1 MPRRSSV
8 PKVKHVVTLLRQE
21 LGLRQEEFAKRVGLS
36 RRTLQNVE
44 YGKALSWK
52 SARAITEQFNVSPDW
67 LMQNDPSKPM
77 TTISG
82 KPWSHKERNNL
93 QPFKNR
99 TPHAKVA
106 AWVISER
113 ALRPLLEDY
122 VKFRSYF
129 TFAVFT
135 DPSEMERWR
144 EIQGKA
150 WNEFLEDN
158 PVLAELS
165 KETFTGDV
173 LSRADL
179 ESIKEDVE
187 MVIQMPPLPEK
198 EAAKKRGSEKEMR
211 EKTERPFRSRA

>member
-1 MPRRSSV
+1 MPR
-8 PKVKHVVTLLRQE
+8 KKTALEVKHVVTLLRRE
-21 LGLRQEEFAKRVGLS
+21 LGLRQEEFAERVGLS
-36 RRTLQNVE
+36 RRTLQNIE
-44 YGKALSWK
+44 YGNALSWK

-93 QPFKNR
+93 QPLKNR
-99 TPHAKVA
+99 TPQAKVA

-144 EIQGKA
+144 EIQSQT

-158 PVLAELS
+158 PVLAELA
-165 KETFTGDV
+165 KETRGGDV

-198 EAAKKRGSEKEMR
+198 EAGQESGPKK
-211 EKTERPFRSRA
+211 

>member
-1 MPRRSSV
+1 MPRRNSASE
-8 PKVKHVVTLLRQE
+8 VKHVVTLLRRE
-21 LGLRQEEFAKRVGLS
+21 LGLRQEEFAERVGLS
-36 RRTLQNVE
+36 RRTLQNIE

-52 SARAITEQFNVSPDW
+52 SARAITEQFNVSPNW
-67 LMQNDPSKPM
+67 LMKNDPDQPM

-82 KPWSHKERNNL
+82 KPWSPKERNNL
-93 QPFKNR
+93 HPLKNR
-99 TPHAKVA
+99 TPQAKVA

-122 VKFRSYF
+122 LRFRSYF

-135 DPSEMERWR
+135 DPSGMKRWR
-144 EIQGKA
+144 EIQSQA

-165 KETFTGDV
+165 KETLSGEV

-187 MVIQMPPLPEK
+187 MVIQMPPLPGE
-198 EAAKKRGSEKEMR
+198 ETAKSR
-211 EKTERPFRSRA
+211 EQLRRPGRC

>member
-1 MPRRSSV
+1 MPRKKTD
-8 PKVKHVVTLLRQE
+8 PEVKHVVTLLRRE
-21 LGLRQEEFAKRVGLS
+21 LGLRQEEFAERVGLS
-36 RRTLQNVE
+36 RRTLQNIE
-44 YGKALSWK
+44 YGNALSWK

-67 LMQNDPSKPM
+67 LMQNDPDQPM

-82 KPWSHKERNNL
+82 KPWSPKERNNL
-93 QPFKNR
+93 HPLKNR
-99 TPHAKVA
+99 TPQAKVA

-122 VKFRSYF
+122 LRFRSYF

-144 EIQGKA
+144 EIQSQA

-165 KETFTGDV
+165 RETLSGDV
-173 LSRADL
+173 VGRADL
-179 ESIKEDVE
+179 ESIKEDVD
-187 MVIQMPPLPEK
+187 MVIQMPPLPGKDKK
-198 EAAKKRGSEKEMR
+198 EQSKK
-211 EKTERPFRSRA
+211 

>member
-1 MPRRSSV
+1 MPRKN
-8 PKVKHVVTLLRQE
+8 PAPPEVKHVVTLLRKK
-21 LGLRQEEFAKRVGLS
+21 LGLHQDEFAKRVGLS
-36 RRTLQNVE
+36 RRTLQNIE

-67 LMQNDPSKPM
+67 LMKNDPSEPM

-82 KPWSHKERNNL
+82 KPWSQKERNNL
-93 QPFKNR
+93 HPLKNR
-99 TPHAKVA
+99 TPQAKVA

-144 EIQGKA
+144 EIQRQA

-158 PVLAELS
+158 PVVAELA
-165 KETFTGDV
+165 KETLTGDI
-173 LSRADL
+173 LSRANL
-179 ESIKEDVE
+179 ESIKEDIE
-187 MVIQMPPLPEK
+187 MVIHMPPLPEK
-198 EAAKKRGSEKEMR
+198 EAAKRGGSK
-211 EKTERPFRSRA
+211 KP

>member
-1 MPRRSSV
+1 MPRKK
-8 PKVKHVVTLLRQE
+8 PTPQVKHVVTLLRQE
-21 LGLRQEEFAKRVGLS
+21 LGLRQEEFAERAGLS

-52 SARAITEQFNVSPDW
+52 SARAISLQFNVKPDW
-67 LMQNDPSKPM
+67 LMKNDPNQPM

-82 KPWSHKERNNL
+82 KPWSQKERKNL
-93 QPFKNR
+93 HPIQDKMPA
-99 TPHAKVA
+99 AKAV
-106 AWVISER
+106 AWVLSER

-129 TFAVFT
+129 TFAAFL
-135 DPSEMERWR
+135 DPSEIDGWR
-144 EIQGKA
+144 EIQSKA
-150 WNEFLEDN
+150 WNVFLNDN
-158 PVLAELS
+158 PVVAEMA
-165 KETFTGDV
+165 KETLTGDV

-198 EAAKKRGSEKEMR
+198 EVSRRAGSKSVKRL
-211 EKTERPFRSRA
+211 